1 MTKQE
6 INSIFADLF
15 DLYAHE
21 VASTAKLM
29 GWTMEEAGLHFWDEK
44 DFKADIEK
52 DCGVKLLGPIGHMRV
67 TSVCDIIHAKANNIP
82 LQVLIKEKKEKRK

>member
-6 INSIFADLF
+6 VNSAFANLF

-21 VASTAKLM
+21 VASTAKCM

-44 DFKADIEK
+44 IFKTAVQEE
-52 DCGVKLLGPIGHMRV
+52 CGVKLLGPIGHMRV

-82 LQVLIKEKKEKRK
+82 LQALIDEKRAKRK